1 MDFFSCC
8 APIAV
13 PVARPVQQS
22 AASTPARSSES
33 SVFGIL
39 PLSHRPESGRPSQSP
54 LPSQSPHVQK
64 AFHGSYQAQ
73 AALELE
79 AQAKADKAA
88 RMLQEAQERC
98 QKLAQMASE
107 AELARKTAELMAQA
121 ATTYDARMSARNDAL
136 QLRY

>member
-22 AASTPARSSES
+22 AASTPARSS
-33 SVFGIL
+33 SVFDIL
-39 PLSHRPESGRPSQSP
+39 PLSHRPESGRPSQPP
-54 LPSQSPHVQK
+54 LPSQSPHRDVQK

-121 ATTYDARMSARNDAL
+121 ATTYDARMSASNDAL